1 MVAPFVA
8 CRGAE
13 EYALIAKIGDD
24 EDEAG
29 VVPTPPLTNINGT
42 MVLPTLA
49 RTANLLAT
57 QTE

>member
-1 MVAPFVA
+1 MVAPLAA

-24 EDEAG
+24 EDEAD
-29 VVPTPPLTNINGT
+29 VVPTPPLTNITGN
-42 MVLPTLA
+42 MVLPTFA
-49 RTANLLAT
+49 RTTNLLAT